1 MLFIVCF
8 LVFLSSFNIP
18 VGVIEQLSPC
28 VFACSCSKVTKSLF
42 MSNGLLLM

>member
-18 VGVIEQLSPC
+18 FGVMERIVPMLC
-28 VFACSCSKVTKSLF
+28 LHAVVVK
-42 MSNGLLLM
+42 

>member
-18 VGVIEQLSPC
+18 VGVIEQLSLYVC
-28 VFACSCSKVTKSLF
+28 LHAVVVK
-42 MSNGLLLM
+42 